1 MATNDQAE
9 LIMST
14 VAVVLNT
21 PTSLSSTAIKADQL
35 EAVLRRPLSFLQG
48 PEGPIISSNRDQTEI
63 HLLNNKFDI
72 RESSGDVDQSR
83 NKIPRIATGFL
94 GILGTVEIRSYGVNF
109 ILELNVERPE
119 EWLGANLINPAIATK
134 LGIPISGKA
143 VALVLTQ
150 PPKVLTVRFQAQ
162 PANRLNVNFNAS
174 EDASALPGEGM
185 LESDIGEQYEAL
197 LGFLSQVGL

>member
-1 MATNDQAE
+1 MATNEQVE

-63 HLLNNKFDI
+63 HLLNNKFDV
-72 RESSGDVDQSR
+72 RESVATLINQETKS
-83 NKIPRIATGFL
+83 PRIATGFL

-109 ILELNVERPE
+109 ILELNVEKPE
-119 EWLGANLINPAIATK
+119 EWLGANLINPAIAT
-134 LGIPISGKA
+134 
-143 VALVLTQ
+143 
-150 PPKVLTVRFQAQ
+150 
-162 PANRLNVNFNAS
+162 N
-174 EDASALPGEGM
+174 
-185 LESDIGEQYEAL
+185 LEHL
-197 LGFLSQVGL
+197 FLAKRWPSY